1 MAIYKGNTLIAGTSG
16 QAVQKKV
23 GDSVT
28 YREIN
33 NDSTSL
39 KVSFVEGADI
49 PQTLTI
55 TKTGLDFDGV
65 DITSKRVKSINLDS
79 EGGTSWSLTG
89 GNVYYGTISSGSK
102 TIILATKSNNDYL
115 SSSVGFA
122 PGEVAILN
130 ISGAGSPAFIQNG
143 SPSGQP
149 AIIYHDGYSSVT
161 PSSSTNNV
169 VSYCILYDGRNWLI
183 NCVLYKP
190 DN

>member
-33 NDSTSL
+33 NDSTSF

-55 TKTGLDFDGV
+55 TKTGLDLDGV
-65 DITSKRVKSINLDS
+65 DITSKKVKTINLDS
-79 EGGTSWSLTG
+79 EGGTTWSLSG

-102 TIILATKSNNDYL
+102 TITLITKQNIDYL
-115 SSSVGFA
+115 SNTAGFA

-130 ISGAGSPAFIQNG
+130 ISGAGSPTFTSGG
-143 SPSGQP
+143 SGEQP
-149 AIIYHDGYSSVT
+149 VIIYHDGYSSVT
-161 PSSSTNNV
+161 PSSSTYNV
-169 VSYCILYDGRNWLI
+169 VSYCILYDGRYWLI
-183 NCVLYKP
+183 NRVLYKP
-190 DN
+190 NN

>member
-23 GDSVT
+23 GDENT

-39 KVSFVEGADI
+39 KVSFVEGGDVPNA
-49 PQTLTI
+49 LTI
-55 TKTGLDFDGV
+55 KKTGLDFDGV
-65 DITSKRVKSINLDS
+65 DITSKKVKTINLDS
-79 EGGTSWSLTG
+79 EGGTTWSLSG

-102 TIILATKSNNDYL
+102 TITLTAKYDVEYL

-130 ISGAGSPAFIQNG
+130 ISGAGSPAFT
-143 SPSGQP
+143 SGGTSEP
-149 AIIYHDGYSSVT
+149 PVIIYHDGYSSVT
-161 PSSSTNNV
+161 PSSSTYNV
-169 VSYCILYDGRNWLI
+169 VSYCIMYDGRYWLI
-183 NCVLYKP
+183 NRVLYKP
-190 DN
+190 IN